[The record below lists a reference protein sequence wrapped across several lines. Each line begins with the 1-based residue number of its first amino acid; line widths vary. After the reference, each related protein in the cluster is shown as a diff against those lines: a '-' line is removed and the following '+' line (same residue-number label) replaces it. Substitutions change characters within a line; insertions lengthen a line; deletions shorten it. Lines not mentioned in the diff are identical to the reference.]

1 MKIQA
6 KYCVIGTG
14 AGGGIVA
21 YKLAQSGEDVLV
33 LNAGKIPDQNI
44 FENELTPEQKGHFG
58 IGKNTIFPIKSQI
71 DFTHELY
78 AEATEKSTTKIPPE
92 IFQHFQIQHING
104 LQNLWNGICLR
115 YSEDDF
121 ANRQS
126 QNENCKWQVS
136 YEEMTNHY
144 SSVEKLALVVGSKDG
159 LSQFPDGEFIPP
171 KLLRDIDKIFLRS
184 NKYLENPEL
193 VFFNARKAVDIREHS
208 TQKCASCGRCYR
220 GCRSG
225 SVYKFSTHLYP
236 RIKQLKN
243 FRLFEQTRVI
253 KVDSEPGQRA
263 KVIAIDERNNSAM
276 EVDADVVVISAG
288 AIESARLLLNSF
300 SLKHLGMDQ
309 VGKYL
314 QDVPSLTMGTSL
326 MKAWFKS
333 VPANR
338 GYGDHLLVGGKLKAK
353 DIKFPFAGQF
363 WSDFMKSPI
372 YLNDIHLVPRPFKKM
387 VAKQIYRST
396 AALVLWGPAVPRKEN
411 RLELS
416 NELDRYRQR
425 QLNVR
430 YERDPL
436 ELAFSRQLE
445 KLGRKLLR
453 NAFGFFPNCF
463 FSPPGKGI
471 HYSGTCRMG
480 ATPNQ
485 GVVDKNLKFYGTD
498 NIYICDGGVIPQ
510 LSEKHPTLTI
520 MALAHRLGEHL
531 IRRYGM
537 VQKS

>member
-1 MKIQA
+1 MKVQA

-33 LNAGKIPDQNI
+33 LNAGKMPDQNT
-44 FENELTPEQKGHFG
+44 FKNELTPEQKGDFG
-58 IGKNTIFPIKSQI
+58 IGKNTTFPIKAQEDS
-71 DFTHELY
+71 FHPTLF
-78 AEATEKSTTKIPPE
+78 AETAEKSTKKIPPE
-92 IFQHFQIQHING
+92 IFQHFQIQDING
-104 LQNLWNGICLR
+104 LQNLWNAVCLR

-136 YEEMTNHY
+136 YEEMANHY
-144 SSVEKLALVVGSKDG
+144 SAVEKLALVVGSKDG
-159 LSQFPDGEFIPP
+159 LSQFPDGEFMPP
-171 KLLRDIDKIFLRS
+171 KPLRDVDQIFLRS
-184 NKYLENPEL
+184 NKHLERPDM
-193 VFFNARKAVDIREHS
+193 VFFTNRKAVDLREHS
-208 TQKCASCGRCYR
+208 TQECVSCGRCDR

-236 RIKQLKN
+236 KCKQLKN
-243 FRLFEQTRVI
+243 FRLFDYARVI
-253 KVDSEPGQRA
+253 RVDSEPGQRA
-263 KVIAIDERNNSAM
+263 KVIAINERNNEVM

-300 SLKHLGMDQ
+300 SLKHAGMDQ

-314 QDVPSLTMGTSL
+314 QDVPSVSLGTSL
-326 MKAWFKS
+326 MKVWFKS
-333 VPANR
+333 VAENR
-338 GYGDHLLVGGKLKAK
+338 GYGDHLLVGGKLEAK
-353 DIKFPFAGQF
+353 DIKFPFVAQL
-363 WSDFMKSPI
+363 WSDFMKDPI
-372 YLNDIHLVPRPFKKM
+372 YLSTIHFLPRPLKKL

-396 AALVLWGPAVPRKEN
+396 AVLMLWGPAVPRKEN
-411 RLELS
+411 LLELS
-416 NELDRYRQR
+416 NELDRYGQR

-436 ELAFSRQLE
+436 ELAFSKQLE

-453 NAFGFFPNCF
+453 NASGFVANSL
-463 FSPPGKGI
+463 FSTPGKGI

-480 ATPNQ
+480 ATPSQ
-485 GVVDKNLKFYGTD
+485 GVVDRNLKFYGAD
-498 NIYICDGGVIPQ
+498 NIYVCDGGVIPQ

-531 IRRYGM
+531 ISRY
-537 VQKS
+537 S